1 MSRTERREYIVGIV
15 TAGTLAAMLVLTA
28 FANRQSVSLDDGLF
42 RLTADFGRADGIYVG
57 SPVRIA
63 GLDVGTISDMA
74 LNTQSQAVLTL
85 QFHDHVPLPEDTAA
99 VIETDGIFGSKYL
112 ELYPGGT
119 DDILETGARISYTQ
133 DSVIL
138 EDLIALIVDRA
149 RAASRAETA
158 NETILDGPALE
169 NEYEE

>member
-1 MSRTERREYIVGIV
+1 MSRTERREYIVGTV
-15 TAGTLAAMLVLTA
+15 TAGTLAAVLVLTA
-28 FANRQSVSLDDGLF
+28 FANRQLVSLDDGLF

-74 LNTQSQAVLTL
+74 LNEQSQAILTF
-85 QFHDHVPLPEDTAA
+85 QFDGEILLPEDTAA
-99 VIETDGIFGSKYL
+99 VIETDGIFGSKYV

-119 DDILETGARISYTQ
+119 DETLASGARISYTQ

-138 EDLIALIVDRA
+138 EDLIALIVERA
-149 RAASRAETA
+149 RATSRTESA
-158 NETILDGPALE
+158 NEAGLDGTALE
-169 NEYEE
+169 NEYDE